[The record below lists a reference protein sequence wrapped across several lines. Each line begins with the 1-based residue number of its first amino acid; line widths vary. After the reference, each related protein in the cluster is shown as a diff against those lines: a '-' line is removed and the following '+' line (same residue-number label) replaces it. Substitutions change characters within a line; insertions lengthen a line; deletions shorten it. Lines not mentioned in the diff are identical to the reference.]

1 MSRFYFGSDSDSDS
15 NDPDS
20 LPFPAPL
27 SREAFSTEIDAPFSP
42 TAFLATLRH
51 RHHTLEDLRAE
62 LRTRSKDLEKELVEL
77 VNRDYVDFVGLGS
90 SLSGGDGKAE
100 DLKMGLWGFRRDV
113 EGVVDRIDKVAKE
126 VEKQLKVR
134 EGIRKQKVCS
144 SLWEMVYTSADLR
157 TSWLVKMLARTLLAL
172 SQRLDELSSLLLL
185 DGSTPAESAS
195 LLFEGDSG
203 GEGGQGLTGIGRLK
217 KLVTGYR
224 YVTWHLVSRV
234 PEGHPLL
241 KAQLERIEKVRGTL
255 LLDLGS
261 ALKESRLGG
270 DVDKTIVVMSFY
282 ADLGAEGEAVRV
294 LKELKN
300 GR

>member
-27 SREAFSTEIDAPFSP
+27 SREAFSAEIDAPFSP

-113 EGVVDRIDKVAKE
+113 EGVVGRIDEVFKE

-134 EGIRKQKVCS
+134 DGIRKQKVCFPR
-144 SLWEMVYTSADLR
+144 WKIIHTSTDLGLR
-157 TSWLVKMLARTLLAL
+157 GLSRWL
-172 SQRLDELSSLLLL
+172 
-185 DGSTPAESAS
+185 
-195 LLFEGDSG
+195 
-203 GEGGQGLTGIGRLK
+203 QGLYWRFHKDSMNSL
-217 KLVTGYR
+217 R
-224 YVTWHLVSRV
+224 YCCLTTQLQLNQLRSCSMRITAEK
-234 PEGHPLL
+234 EG
-241 KAQLERIEKVRGTL
+241 K
-255 LLDLGS
+255 D
-261 ALKESRLGG
+261 
-270 DVDKTIVVMSFY
+270 
-282 ADLGAEGEAVRV
+282 
-294 LKELKN
+294 
-300 GR
+300 

>member
-27 SREAFSTEIDAPFSP
+27 SREAFSAEIDAPFSP

-113 EGVVDRIDKVAKE
+113 EGVVGRIDEVVKE

-134 EGIRKQKVCS
+134 DGIRKQK
-144 SLWEMVYTSADLR
+144 MV
-157 TSWLVKMLARTLLAL
+157 ARTLLAL

-185 DGSTPAESAS
+185 DDSTPAESAS
-195 LLFEGDSG
+195 LLFDEDNG
-203 GEGGQGLTGIGRLK
+203 GEGGQGLTGVGRLK

-224 YVTWHLVSRV
+224 YVTRHLVPRV

-241 KAQLERIEKVRGTL
+241 KAQLGRIEEVRGTL

-261 ALKESRLGG
+261 ALKESKLGG

-282 ADLGAEGEAVRV
+282 ADLGAEEEAVRV